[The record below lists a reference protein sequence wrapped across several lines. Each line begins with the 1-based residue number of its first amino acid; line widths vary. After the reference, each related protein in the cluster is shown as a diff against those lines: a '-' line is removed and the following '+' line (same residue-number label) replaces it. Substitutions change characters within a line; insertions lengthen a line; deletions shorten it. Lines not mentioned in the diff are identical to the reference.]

1 MGIIEGFGNVS
12 ASKLSNDEKN
22 RLYNMM
28 IYILVV
34 KLLFIYVVAYYIW
47 PKVMPA
53 IFPGVNANPTFL
65 QLLGLCIM
73 IGLLL

>member
-12 ASKLSNDEKN
+12 ASKLSDEEKN

-28 IYILVV
+28 LYVLAM

-47 PKVMPA
+47 PRVMPGL
-53 IFPGVNANPTFL
+53 FPGVNANPTFL
-65 QLLGLCIM
+65 QLLGFCIM
-73 IGLLL
+73 VSLLL